1 MSKKSNDP
9 TQAFRP
15 RKTPLSTLVAAL
27 RENLVAK
34 CEPGDMM
41 PSERL
46 LAEMFHT
53 SRTTIHRALD
63 QLRQEGWLQRI
74 AGQGYLV
81 KQRRRRQPHQ
91 TTGFFYPADPLALL
105 VTPFYQEVYLG
116 ICRAAA
122 ANNRH
127 ILSIFDTRWH
137 PEDMRSEEFW
147 SPGLR
152 SLDSLLTLEVFN
164 KELIGQA
171 AGFYPVVCLDMPCQL
186 PGVSSIYFDHAAS
199 IQMAYKYL
207 LDLGH
212 RRIGYVGKPRAKDPA
227 DLERNDAYERV
238 VRWTGGT
245 ISDDLVFQAT
255 HEPTDDLVTRWLNT
269 PPERRPSAL
278 IVSTF
283 FWDLVA
289 RLHLAGVR
297 LPRDVSIVYVGTLAT
312 WPDYARS
319 IMLRLSAQEAMDV
332 LPALQPPY
340 SNQPADLALLTPTTV
355 SMPSAQMGREGL
367 LELVRRKAD
376 PAAEP
381 RHLML
386 EPKLVQ
392 GNTTK
397 PYP

>member
-1 MSKKSNDP
+1 MSKKPSNP
-9 TQAFRP
+9 AQPFRP
-15 RKTPLSTLVAAL
+15 RTTPLSRLTAAL
-27 RENLVAK
+27 RETLVSK
-34 CEPGDMM
+34 CQPGDMM
-41 PSERL
+41 PSERS

-53 SRTTIHRALD
+53 SRITIHKALD
-63 QLRQEGWLQRI
+63 QLCQEGWLQRI

-81 KQRRRRQPHQ
+81 KRLRRQPHQ
-91 TTGFFYPADPLALL
+91 TTGFFFPADPFALL

-122 ANNRH
+122 TNNRH

-212 RRIGYVGKPRAKDPA
+212 RRIGYVGKPRVKDPA
-227 DLERNDAYERV
+227 DLERNDAYQRV
-238 VRWTGGT
+238 VRWTGESV
-245 ISDDLVFQAT
+245 SDDLVFHAT
-255 HEPTDDLVTRWLNT
+255 HEPTDDLVARWLNT

-278 IVSTF
+278 IVTTY

-289 RLHLAGVR
+289 RLHQAGVR
-297 LPRDVSIVYVGTLAT
+297 VPRDVSVVHVGTLAT
-312 WPDYARS
+312 WSDYARS
-319 IMLRLSAQEAMDV
+319 IMLRLSAQKAMDV

-340 SNQPADLALLTPTTV
+340 SNQPADLALLIPTTV
-355 SMPSAQMGREGL
+355 SMPSAEIGREGL

-386 EPKLVQ
+386 EPTLVQ
-392 GNTTK
+392 GHTTK